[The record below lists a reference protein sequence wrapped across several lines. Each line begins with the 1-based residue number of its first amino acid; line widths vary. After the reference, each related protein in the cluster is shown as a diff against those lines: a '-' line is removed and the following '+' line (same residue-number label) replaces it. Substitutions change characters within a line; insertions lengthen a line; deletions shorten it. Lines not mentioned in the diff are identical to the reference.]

1 MSEPAPQ
8 QPAPTQPEPTP
19 AAEPAPERTFTQAE
33 LDRIV
38 QDRLAR
44 AKMTPPADYE
54 ELKAA
59 KARLDGIEEQN
70 KTELEKAQTRAEKA
84 EQRATQI
91 ETEAKETRLRAAIIA
106 EAAKP
111 DRKVLDPE
119 AVVALLDRTT
129 LELDDQG
136 VPTNIAKA
144 MDSLLEAKDY
154 LVATS
159 GGARG
164 NADQGA
170 RGQAAP
176 GQLSR
181 EDLQRLSAEGKTA
194 EIVKAQAE
202 GRFDQV
208 LGKS

>member
-8 QPAPTQPEPTP
+8 QPAPTPPPEPQEPEPT
-19 AAEPAPERTFTQAE
+19 FSQAQV
-33 LDRIV
+33 DRIV

-44 AKMTPPADYE
+44 AKATPPADYE

-59 KARLDGIEEQN
+59 KVRLDGIEEAN
-70 KTELEKAQTRAEKA
+70 KTELEKAQARAEQA
-84 EQRATQI
+84 EQRAIQI

-111 DRKVLDPE
+111 DRKVVDPE
-119 AVVALLDRTT
+119 AVVALLDRAT

-144 MDSLLEAKDY
+144 MDSLLESRSY
-154 LVATS
+154 LVSPS

-170 RGQAAP
+170 RGQAASS

-194 EIVKAQAE
+194 EIVKAQNE
-202 GRFDQV
+202 GRLDDV
-208 LGKS
+208 LSGKS